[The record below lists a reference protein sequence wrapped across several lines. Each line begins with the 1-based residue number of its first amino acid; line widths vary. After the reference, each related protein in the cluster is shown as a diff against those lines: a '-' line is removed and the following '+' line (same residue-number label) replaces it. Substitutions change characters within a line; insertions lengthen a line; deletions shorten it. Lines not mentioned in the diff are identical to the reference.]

1 MDTNRKHLRDLSGL
15 VLFFALLAAIGLV
28 SDALALDFNIQNL
41 PDNVSEGIASFMRI
55 FLCVFG
61 FILLLPQIYVGVK
74 GLKIAKNPT
83 TSKGHIVWAIILT
96 VCTVMSIPS
105 PISDIAQGVQ
115 VGANIMEL
123 FRLAIDI
130 LLYVTYVVCAK
141 RVLNDAK

>member
-83 TSKGHIVWAIILT
+83 TSKGHIVWA
-96 VCTVMSIPS
+96 V
-105 PISDIAQGVQ
+105 
-115 VGANIMEL
+115 
-123 FRLAIDI
+123 I
-130 LLYVTYVVCAK
+130 LLVFAVFGMISAVSSIAEKTQIADNIISLVDHSLDVIVYCMYIKYANK
-141 RVLNDAK
+141 VLGGV